1 MELTIARIGRAQG
14 LRGEL
19 SLDLRTD
26 DPQSRFARGAVL
38 NTKPAEYGPLTVART
53 RTANGRFFVLFEE
66 IADRTA
72 AEGLT
77 GVDLVIDVESS
88 DEEDAWY
95 LHELEGLRV
104 ELEDGT
110 EIGKVVGLEYLP
122 AQDALVI
129 KEKNGTRTLLP
140 FIERFVPVVD
150 IAGGRIV
157 VTPPGGL
164 FSFDLDRLVI
174 SEETSGPASEAEGEN

>member
-14 LRGEL
+14 LRGEV
-19 SLDLRTD
+19 SVDLRTD
-26 DPQSRFARGAVL
+26 DPQSRFATGAVL
-38 NTKPAEYGPLTVART
+38 ETKPAQHGPLTVART
-53 RTANGRFFVLFEE
+53 RTSSGRFYVQFEE

-72 AEGLT
+72 AEALN
-77 GVDLVIDVESS
+77 GVELVIQAERS

-95 LHELEGLRV
+95 LHELEGLAV

-110 EIGKVVGLEYLP
+110 VVGKVVGLEYLP

-129 KEKNGTRTLLP
+129 KERNGTRTLLP
-140 FIERFVPVVD
+140 FLERFVPVVD
-150 IAGGRIV
+150 IEGGRVV

-164 FSFDLDRLVI
+164 FSFDADRLVI
-174 SEETSGPASEAEGEN
+174 SDETSSSADKDN